1 MIEEGYAE
9 KIDSIDWEEAANDV
23 ERFLKPAEVE
33 SLKLW
38 SARFFSA
45 KLNDLS

>member
-1 MIEEGYAE
+1 MVE
-9 KIDSIDWEEAANDV
+9 KSIAGKNISSIDWNEAVDDV

-38 SARFFSA
+38 SARFFRQS
-45 KLNDLS
+45 